1 MRSSIATVCI
11 SGSLREKLTA
21 IARAEF
27 DGFELF
33 ENDLVTSML
42 SPEEVR
48 SRADDLGLTIDL
60 YQPFRDFEGVT
71 ATQLHA
77 NLSRAERKF
86 ELMHRL
92 GVDTMLLC
100 SNVATAVTGKPAVLV
115 DQLGELA
122 ELAQRHG
129 VRVAYEAL
137 AWGTYVSTYDVAWEL
152 VREVGHSALGVC
164 LDSFHILSRGT
175 PLDAIATIPADRIF
189 FCQLADAPRMQL
201 DVLSW
206 SRHYRVFP
214 GEGDWDV
221 ADFVGRLVAA
231 GYDGPLSL
239 EVFNDVFRQGDPGLT
254 ARDARR
260 SLLLLEDEVR
270 RRRDDVAGGSEPEAS
285 ARALGAPVRVELA
298 ELPPAQ
304 QPHGFSFVELG
315 PGPDEAVDDALAAIG
330 FRRRGRHRRKDSTL
344 WTQGDVRIVVN
355 DDRAGREAAIVAVG
369 LEVDDVDTE
378 AARMTALHNRI
389 VPRDRADDED
399 VLVATLAPDGTEFY
413 FSDRPAGRSSWEDE
427 FGRVVHE
434 HAGGEARGPGAGE
447 VAGIGITA
455 VDHVALIQPWDRFDE
470 AALFFRSVLGLR
482 IDTGLDLPSET
493 GLVRSRSVVS
503 DDRRVRL
510 AINIAPV
517 QPTGESAFVNH
528 IAFATSDLLATV
540 RAMRERGA
548 RLLPIPANYY
558 DDLGARFD
566 IPAARLTEFAENMVL
581 YDRDGEGEFFHAYT
595 APVGAFVFEL
605 VQRVGGY
612 NGYGAANAHV
622 RLAATRALTS
632 LAPQPASAVSAPD
645 GGSRR

>member
-11 SGSLREKLTA
+11 AGSLREKITA

-33 ENDLVTSML
+33 ENDLVTSTL

-48 SRADDLGLTIDL
+48 SRADDLGLAIEL
-60 YQPFRDFEGVT
+60 YQPFRDFEGVP
-71 ATQLHA
+71 AKQLRA
-77 NLSRAERKF
+77 NLRRAERKF
-86 ELMHRL
+86 DLMHRL
-92 GVDTMLLC
+92 GADTMLLC
-100 SNVATAVTGKPAVLV
+100 SNVATATTGESAVLV

-122 ELAQRHG
+122 ELAQRSG
-129 VRVAYEAL
+129 IRVAYEAL

-152 VREVGHSALGVC
+152 VREVGHPALGVC

-175 PLDAIATIPADRIF
+175 PLDAIASIPAERIF

-214 GEGDWDV
+214 GEGDWDI

-239 EVFNDVFRQGDPGLT
+239 EVFNDVFRQGDPGIT

-270 RRRDDVAGGSEPEAS
+270 RRGGEVAAGGAPAAS
-285 ARALGAPVRVELA
+285 APAPGSRRARVELA

-304 QPHGFSFVELG
+304 QPRGFAFVELG
-315 PGPDEAVDDALAAIG
+315 PGPDEALADTLTALG
-330 FRRRGRHRRKDSTL
+330 FERRGRHRRKDATL
-344 WTQGDVRIVVN
+344 WTQGDARIVVN
-355 DDRAGREAAIVAVG
+355 DDRAGREATIVAVG
-369 LEVDDVDTE
+369 LEVDDVAVA
-378 AARMTALHNRI
+378 AARMTALHNRL
-389 VPRDRADDED
+389 VPRDRADGED

-413 FSDRPAGRSSWEDE
+413 FSDRPAGGSSWEEE
-427 FGRVVHE
+427 FGRTD
-434 HAGGEARGPGAGE
+434 GTGARGAGSGAGSI
-447 VAGIGITA
+447 GSGITI

-482 IDTGLDLPSET
+482 IDAGLDVPSDT

-503 DDRRVRL
+503 DDRLVRL

-517 QPTGESAFVNH
+517 QPSGESAFVNH
-528 IAFATSDLLATV
+528 IAFATHDLLATV
-540 RAMRERGA
+540 RGMRERGA

-558 DDLGARFD
+558 DDLSARFD
-566 IPAARLTEFAENMVL
+566 MPEPRLAELAENMVL
-581 YDRDGEGEFFHAYT
+581 YDRDGDGEFFHAYT
-595 APVGAFVFEL
+595 APVGAFVFEF

-632 LAPQPASAVSAPD
+632 LATPPAPVGVMPD
-645 GGSRR
+645 GTTRR

>member
-33 ENDLVTSML
+33 ENDLVTSSL

-48 SRADDLGLTIDL
+48 SRADDLGLTIEL
-60 YQPFRDFEGVT
+60 YQPFRDFEGVP
-71 ATQLHA
+71 AEQLRA
-77 NLSRAERKF
+77 NLRRAERKF
-86 ELMHRL
+86 DLMHRL

-100 SNVATAVTGKPAVLV
+100 SNVATAITGESAVLV

-122 ELAQRHG
+122 ELAQGSGIRI
-129 VRVAYEAL
+129 AYEAL

-152 VREVGHSALGVC
+152 VREVGHPSLGVC

-175 PLDAIATIPADRIF
+175 PLDAIAGIPAERIF

-214 GEGDWDV
+214 GEGDWDI
-221 ADFVGRLVAA
+221 ADFVGRLVAT

-239 EVFNDVFRQGDPGLT
+239 EVFNDVFRQGDPGFT

-270 RRRDDVAGGSEPEAS
+270 RRGGEVATGGEVVAS
-285 ARALGAPVRVELA
+285 APAPGPPRARVELA

-304 QPHGFSFVELG
+304 QPRGFSFVELG
-315 PGPDEAVDDALAAIG
+315 PGPDEAVDDTLTALG
-330 FRRRGRHRRKDSTL
+330 FERRGRHRRKDSTL
-344 WTQGDVRIVVN
+344 WTQGDVCIVVN

-369 LEVDDVDTE
+369 LEVGDVAVA

-413 FSDRPAGRSSWEDE
+413 FSDRPVGRSSWEDE
-427 FGRVVHE
+427 FGPAGRDSA
-434 HAGGEARGPGAGE
+434 AGGEAGSA
-447 VAGIGITA
+447 VSGIGITA

-482 IDTGLDLPSET
+482 IDAGLELPSET

-528 IAFATSDLLATV
+528 IAFATDDLLATV

-558 DDLGARFD
+558 DDLSARFD
-566 IPAARLTEFAENMVL
+566 VPESRLAELAENMVL

-595 APVGAFVFEL
+595 APVGAFVFEF

-632 LAPQPASAVSAPD
+632 LATQPAPVGIVSD
-645 GGSRR
+645 GTSRR